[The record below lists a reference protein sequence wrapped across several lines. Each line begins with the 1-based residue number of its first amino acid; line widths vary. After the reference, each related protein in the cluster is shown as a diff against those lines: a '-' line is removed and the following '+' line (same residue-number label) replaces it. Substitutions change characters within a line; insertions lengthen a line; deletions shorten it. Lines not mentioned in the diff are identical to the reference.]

1 MHSRVPEIADTVLS
15 SQRMEAAAVACRLS
29 LPDRRRNNHPHDT
42 PSCTLVRSE
51 HGARCIRAIVPDRT
65 KHASTTPHP
74 PSSRLR
80 LRTIASAPPAS
91 SRCCLTAASPP
102 PRRSPPRRRAT
113 CDGGVQ
119 LAGRTLDAPP
129 STNEGRRRSWA
140 CSVDAFPAARA
151 VRAAQ
156 GMLVCEARRAGPCAA
171 RCWSLSFRWLV
182 NGSGERAERG

>member
-102 PRRSPPRRRAT
+102 PRAVRRVAVAPHATAGFSSPAEPWTPPPPAQMRV
-113 CDGGVQ
+113 DGAAG
-119 LAGRTLDAPP
+119 LAP
-129 STNEGRRRSWA
+129 STPPPQRVRCGRHRA
-140 CSVDAFPAARA
+140 CSCVKRGVLGRA
-151 VRAAQ
+151 QHGVGRSASD
-156 GMLVCEARRAGPCAA
+156 G
-171 RCWSLSFRWLV
+171 W
-182 NGSGERAERG
+182 